1 LNLNELSSL
10 TAVLGTVGV
19 DQSPTGSW
27 AELAIALV
35 SLCAMEIVLGIDNI
49 VFISIATSRLPQE
62 QQKFARLV
70 GLGLAMAMRIIL
82 LCFIATI
89 VSWTEPL
96 FRLDQALPTF
106 LINSISDSASVIE
119 VSVRDL
125 ILLGGG
131 LYLIFQSVREVH
143 QLTESRDD
151 EEKPAKKRTYT
162 LGVVLTQIALL
173 DLVFSLDSV
182 ITAVGMVDSIPV
194 MITAVIITVIVMMLF
209 SGPISS
215 FVLKHPTV
223 KVLALSFLLMIGVML
238 VAEGLGSHFN
248 KNYIYFAMAFSLGV
262 ELLNLRVRKSS
273 KPAVAN

>member
-1 LNLNELSSL
+1 
-10 TAVLGTVGV
+10 
-19 DQSPTGSW
+19 
-27 AELAIALV
+27 
-35 SLCAMEIVLGIDNI
+35 MEIVLGIDNM
-49 VFISIATSRLPQE
+49 VFISIATGRLPQE

-70 GLGLAMAMRIIL
+70 GLGLAMAMRIVL

-96 FRLDQALPTF
+96 FRLDQVLPAF
-106 LINSISDSASVIE
+106 LINSIGDSASIIE

-143 QLTESRDD
+143 QLTESKSD
-151 EEKPAKKRTYT
+151 EEKADKKRTYT
-162 LGVVLTQIALL
+162 MGLVLTQIALL

-194 MITAVIITVIVMMLF
+194 MITAVVITVIVMMLF

-215 FVLKHPTV
+215 FVLRHPTV
-223 KVLALSFLLMIGVML
+223 KVLALAFLLMIGVML

-262 ELLNLRVRKSS
+262 ELLNLRVRKSV
-273 KPAVAN
+273 KVAT